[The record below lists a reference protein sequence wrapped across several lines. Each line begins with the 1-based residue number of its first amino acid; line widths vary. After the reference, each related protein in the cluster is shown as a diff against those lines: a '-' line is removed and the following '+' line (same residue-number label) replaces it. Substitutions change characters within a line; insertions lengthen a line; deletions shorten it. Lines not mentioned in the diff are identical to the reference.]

1 LGYLFPPGALVAEM
15 REPVNPSL
23 LFPAEAQCIGK
34 AVYERA
40 QEFAAGRLC
49 ARALL
54 AEFGVHDFPVTVAA
68 DRQPVWPGTLVGS
81 ITHTAGLCAAVVA
94 ERTRL
99 RAVGLDSEV
108 AGSVKVELWPSICT
122 SFEIEWLRS
131 LPESEQAIAA
141 TLIFSA
147 KEAFYKCQ
155 YSLLRERLGFHDAS
169 VEVVSTGAA
178 RGDFRIHA
186 TKSIA
191 LAGHAVLPV
200 QGKYLFHQQFVT
212 AGIALAAAAGS
223 PQ

>member
-1 LGYLFPPGALVAEM
+1 
-15 REPVNPSL
+15 
-23 LFPAEAQCIGK
+23 
-34 AVYERA
+34 
-40 QEFAAGRLC
+40 
-49 ARALL
+49 
-54 AEFGVHDFPVTVAA
+54 
-68 DRQPVWPGTLVGS
+68 
-81 ITHTAGLCAAVVA
+81 
-94 ERTRL
+94 
-99 RAVGLDSEV
+99 LDSEV
-108 AGSVKVELWPSICT
+108 TGSVKAELWPSICT
-122 SFEIEWLRS
+122 SSEIDWLHS

-186 TKSIA
+186 TRPIA

-223 PQ
+223 AQ